1 MSLLS
6 AVSVSHRRKASCQ
19 WPQNCMLTVHGLA
32 LLHLSESRTVSDR
45 DTPLVRVAL
54 GHGGTTTV
62 LQISRI
68 RPHYPRAADISRWLL
83 L

>member
-1 MSLLS
+1 VQFQLHIDAKQ
-6 AVSVSHRRKASCQ
+6 AVSGHDYDFA
-19 WPQNCMLTVHGLA
+19 GLA